1 MLLALENKPVLEIE
15 KAVEEALRAALLEF
29 DMADPNL
36 GFSSKGYGGLYP
48 KEGQLGRSDLRPD
61 HVGIDAT
68 LAAAPAATDG
78 LAGDQWTNNL
88 VYSHASG
95 LTGWV
100 LDRNITTDED
110 AYLIIEGVKDLSPN
124 PLLNAVQF
132 AVGGVDFP
140 VMNVRD
146 IYLFDPFGM
155 GWFPVPFI
163 VPPKVNFKVYYRWD
177 NDVVARSTTVVG
189 SEFAGLIGEVIA
201 KSAFLQK
208 QVHSIS

>member
-1 MLLALENKPVLEIE
+1 MLLDLEHKPVSAIE
-15 KAVEEALRAALLEF
+15 KVVEEALRRALKEF
-29 DMADPNL
+29 DMANPEL

-61 HVGIDAT
+61 HVGINAT
-68 LAAAPAATDG
+68 SGGVGTDG
-78 LAGDQWTNNL
+78 LGGDQWSNNL
-88 VYSHASG
+88 AYTHTNL

-100 LDRNITTDED
+100 LDRNITSDED
-110 AYLIIEGVKDLSPN
+110 AYLIIEGIFDINPN

-132 AVGGVDFP
+132 SIGGVDYP

-146 IYLFDPFGM
+146 IYTFDPFGM
-155 GWFPVPFI
+155 GWFPIPFI

-177 NDVVARSTTVVG
+177 NDVVARSTTTVG
-189 SEFAGLIGEVIA
+189 TELAGLIGEVIA

>member
-1 MLLALENKPVLEIE
+1 MLLTMEQKPVAEIE
-15 KAVEEALRAALLEF
+15 KLVGDVVKIALKEWDMPTPEA
-29 DMADPNL
+29 
-36 GFSSKGYGGLYP
+36 GFMSRGYGGLYP
-48 KEGQLGRSDLRPD
+48 KEGQLGRADLRPD
-61 HVGIDAT
+61 HVGINAT
-68 LAAAPAATDG
+68 SGGVGTDG
-78 LAGDQWTNNL
+78 LGGDQWSNNL
-88 VYSHASG
+88 VYTHTNN

-110 AYLIIEGVKDLSPN
+110 AFLIIEGIKDLSPN

-132 AVGGVDFP
+132 SVGGVDYP
-140 VMNVRD
+140 AMNIRD

-155 GWFPVPFI
+155 GWFPKPFW

-177 NDVVARSTTVVG
+177 NDVVARSTTAVG

-208 QVHSIS
+208 QTHSIS